1 MNHPM
6 NNQGYQEAL
15 SIFRRTLITLQEYLE
30 VSIELKRLQLKEL
43 KEKRISEQK

>member
-1 MNHPM
+1 MNHPL

-15 SIFRRTLITLQEYLE
+15 LLFRRTFITLQEYLE

-43 KEKRISEQK
+43 KEKRINEQK